1 MTPHTRSLPVALAL
15 ALMAG
20 VSAAPALAAPAAHSH
35 EAATAPHKLSL
46 DQGRKWATDAP
57 LREGMSRIRGLV
69 AAQLAAAHAGKLD
82 EAGYRELA
90 TQVET
95 QVGAI
100 VAQCKL
106 APRADAMLHLV
117 IAELGEGSDAMAG
130 KPGKLRPEQGLL
142 KTAQAVNAYG
152 SHFAHPGFKPLHL
165 GH

>member
-1 MTPHTRSLPVALAL
+1 MTHRSKFLPAALAAL
-15 ALMAG
+15 LMAG
-20 VSAAPALAAPAAHSH
+20 ALAAPALAQPAAHSH
-35 EAATAPHKLSL
+35 EAAAPHKLSL

-57 LREGMSRIRGLV
+57 LREGMSRIRGMVAPQLV
-69 AAQLAAAHAGKLD
+69 AAHAGKLD
-82 EAGYRELA
+82 EAAYRELA
-90 TQVET
+90 TQVEA

-106 APRADAMLHLV
+106 EPRADAMLHLV

-130 KPGKLRPEQGLL
+130 KHAKLRPEQGLL

>member
-1 MTPHTRSLPVALAL
+1 MNRQTNFLRAALA
-15 ALMAG
+15 AMLMAG
-20 VSAAPALAAPAAHSH
+20 VSAAPATAQPAAHSH
-35 EAATAPHKLSL
+35 EASAPHKLSL
-46 DQGRKWATDAP
+46 DKGRKWATDAP
-57 LREGMSRIRGLV
+57 LREGMSRIRELLAV
-69 AAQLAAAHAGKLD
+69 QLAAAHAGKLD

-90 TQVET
+90 GQVEA

-106 APRADAMLHLV
+106 EPRADAMLHLV

-130 KPGKLRPEQGLL
+130 KTGKLRPEQGLI

-152 SHFAHPGFKPLHL
+152 SHFAHPGFKPLHI

>member
-1 MTPHTRSLPVALAL
+1 MSRQTKFLPAALL
-15 ALMAG
+15 AMLMAG
-20 VSAAPALAAPAAHSH
+20 LLAAPVLAQPAAHSH
-35 EAATAPHKLSL
+35 EAAAPHKLSL

-57 LREGMSRIRGLV
+57 LREGMARIRGLL
-69 AAQLAAAHAGKLD
+69 APQLVAAHAGKLD

-90 TQVET
+90 TQVEA

-106 APRADAMLHLV
+106 EPRADAMLHLV

-130 KPGKLRPEQGLL
+130 KQAKLRPEQGLL
-142 KTAQAVNAYG
+142 KAAQAVNAYG
-152 SHFAHPGFKPLHL
+152 SHFAHPGFKPLHI